1 MDDKKLA
8 YWLMD
13 YVDREVTHRHS
24 EMWRIGWKDAIEAR
38 EKGDE
43 EGVNKCYQRMS
54 EELGFIKGMLA
65 LAKWLNIQK
74 SDYDTAFLDQQQEQ
88 RLLDLITAANGDEPE
103 EQKVLDS
110 KEEQRVEDCEEV

>member
-8 YWLMD
+8 FWLMD
-13 YVDREVTHRHS
+13 YVDREVTHHHS
-24 EMWRIGWKDAIEAR
+24 EMWRIGWMDAVKAR

-43 EGVNKCYQRMS
+43 EGVNKCYQQMS

-74 SDYDTAFLDQQQEQ
+74 SDYDNVFLDSKQEQ
-88 RLLDLITAANGDEPE
+88 RLLDLIEATNGDQAS
-103 EQKVLDS
+103 EQTVDA
-110 KEEQRVEDCEEV
+110 CEVA